1 MERDE
6 IQLARDEIQM
16 EREEAN
22 LNERRS
28 EASLAEFWHLNKK
41 VRIGLATVFLSAVVI
56 AGTSHVIRGDMPFER
71 SVEKMVDAG
80 R

>member
-1 MERDE
+1 
-6 IQLARDEIQM
+6 M

-22 LNERRS
+22 LNERKS

-41 VRIGLATVFLSAVVI
+41 LRIGLATVFLSAAAI
-56 AGTSHVIRGDMPFER
+56 AGTSQVVRGDVPFER
-71 SVEKMVDAG
+71 SVEKMVDVG